1 MDECLLLGHYTK
13 IKIESTLNSTGS
25 LNDHFFEFKDLNFS
39 KNDNNQFLVKEIEK
53 SIRRLF
59 NILYIYRNDSFLT
72 SNGPIF

>member
-39 KNDNNQFLVKEIEK
+39 KNDNN
-53 SIRRLF
+53 
-59 NILYIYRNDSFLT
+59 
-72 SNGPIF
+72 